1 MTTQTNRAA
10 ATMRAIQQREW
21 GGPEVLEYVEITV
34 PEPAD
39 DEILIRVTRSAV
51 NFDDA
56 WTGATGFSRFT
67 GRVGELPAVPGGE
80 IVGVRV
86 DTGARVMALCRGGGY
101 AQYAV
106 APAHTVYEIPDNID
120 DDVALGLLV
129 PGLTAWFLRRACGT
143 VTSEHTV
150 AVHAAGGA
158 VGSITVQLLANA
170 GIGKV
175 IGIAS
180 TDAKRA
186 YAKAVGADEVIDPE
200 PVGLAK
206 RITEANGG
214 GPVDVILEMAGG
226 KIFEESLAALAPL
239 GRLIVYGAA
248 TGEASPV
255 DARELIIGSK
265 SVTGLWLMDHVQH
278 RDSSVQAL
286 TELFT
291 LVAAGKLRPPSTRVY
306 PLSDVALAQK
316 DVATRGSNGR
326 ALLDPFAG

>member
-1 MTTQTNRAA
+1 
-10 ATMRAIQQREW
+10 MRAIQQREW
-21 GGPEVLEYVEITV
+21 GGPEVLECVDIAV

-39 DEILIRVTRSAV
+39 DEVLIRVTRSGV

-67 GRVGELPAVPGGE
+67 GRLGELPAVPGGE
-80 IVGVRV
+80 IVGTRV
-86 DTGARVMALCRGGGY
+86 DTGARVMALCHDGGY

-106 APAHTVYEIPDNID
+106 APAVTVYEIPDNID
-120 DDVALGLLV
+120 DDVALALLV
-129 PGLTAWFLRRACGT
+129 PGLTAWFLHRACGPLS
-143 VTSEHTV
+143 SEQTV

-158 VGSITVQLLANA
+158 VGSLTVQLLANSTV
-170 GIGKV
+170 GKV

-180 TDAKRA
+180 TEAKRA

-206 RITEANGG
+206 RILEANGG
-214 GPVDVILEMAGG
+214 RPADVILEMAGG

-239 GRLIVYGAA
+239 GRLVVYGAA

-255 DARELIIGSK
+255 DARELIMGSK
-265 SVTGLWLMDHVQH
+265 SVTGMWLMDQVQH
-278 RDSSVQAL
+278 RDSSVRAV

-291 LVAAGKLRPPSTRVY
+291 LLAAGELRPPSVRVY
-306 PLSDVALAQK
+306 PLTDVALAQK
-316 DVATRGSNGR
+316 DVAARGTNGR